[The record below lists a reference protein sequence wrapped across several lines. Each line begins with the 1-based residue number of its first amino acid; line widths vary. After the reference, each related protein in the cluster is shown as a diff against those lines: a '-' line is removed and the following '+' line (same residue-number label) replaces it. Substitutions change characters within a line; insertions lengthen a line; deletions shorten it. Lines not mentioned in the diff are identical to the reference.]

1 MDHPNAASSPSRRVL
16 SLARKYANRLIWVLL
31 PMALMIIFAFG
42 TRYLIEH
49 TDGPHRLKLLR
60 HSATH
65 ARKNLP
71 LPFCCAARPAA

>member
-1 MDHPNAASSPSRRVL
+1 MDHPNRSSSRGAL
-16 SLARKYANRLIWVLL
+16 PLGRKYANRLIWLLL

-60 HSATH
+60 HSTTH
-65 ARKNLP
+65 ARTNLP
-71 LPFCCAARPAA
+71 LSFCCAARPGA